1 MRDPVKITVTEEEP
15 NLEGINQFSINVT
28 NDDEKNKVL
37 QSLLTKHNTDQAII
51 FCDSKLVKEV

>member
-15 NLEGINQFSINVT
+15 TLDGINQFSINVT